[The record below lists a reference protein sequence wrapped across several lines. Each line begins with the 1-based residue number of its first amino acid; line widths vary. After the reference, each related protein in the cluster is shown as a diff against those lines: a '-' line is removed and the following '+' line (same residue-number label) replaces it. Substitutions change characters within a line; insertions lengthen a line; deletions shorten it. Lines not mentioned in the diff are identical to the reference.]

1 MKRALLGLLI
11 GCLTMA
17 FAASGA
23 LAGEN
28 AQAGIAFHIDKK
40 IVTTKGWIA
49 CDNAPDFFT
58 GGRPQG
64 AQAFNV
70 KEANCPGD
78 FGDFNVWVVVC
89 GGSDSVGVAGVEYN
103 IEYDYATGSG
113 VDVQVWSSCT
123 DLQFPSANFPYS
135 PMSGTVQTFDRITN
149 CQRQSEV
156 TDLGSKTEI
165 LPYTVY
171 AVLGYMRVHV
181 YGADEMKAA
190 PRYVTGKLKVA
201 DCESKE
207 DDVTARMESRG
218 SATFCTNRKGYN
230 PCYSPAG
237 LGTEP
242 TTWGKVKTLYGN

>member
-1 MKRALLGLLI
+1 MKRVLLGLLI
-11 GCLTMA
+11 ACLTMV
-17 FAASGA
+17 FAALSA
-23 LAGEN
+23 MAGQN

-40 IVTTKGWIA
+40 IVNTKGWIA

-78 FGDFNVWVVVC
+78 FGEFDVWVVVC
-89 GGSDSVGVAGVEYN
+89 GGSEEVGIAGIEYNVEY
-103 IEYDYATGSG
+103 DFATGSG

-123 DLQFPSANFPYS
+123 DLQFPSAGFPYS
-135 PMSGTVQTFDRITN
+135 QFSGNVQTWSD
-149 CQRQSEV
+149 CQQQSEV
-156 TDLGSKTEI
+156 TDLGGKMEVI
-165 LPYTVY
+165 PNTVY
-171 AVLGYMRVHV
+171 AVAGYMRVHV

-190 PRYVTGKLKVA
+190 PRYVTGKLQVGS
-201 DCESKE
+201 CEPVEE
-207 DDVTARMESRG
+207 DLTARLESYG
-218 SATFCTNRKGYN
+218 SATFCMNKRGYN

-237 LGTEP
+237 LGTES